1 MDLSKAMVVVLEEEI
16 QPPNI
21 MVKTVDLVVE
31 DVDRMVVEMLVR
43 ALLGKEILEEIVVV
57 KAVVIEAA
65 VVAALVVLGN
75 LVVIQVQGMVAL
87 AFTFLI

>member
-1 MDLSKAMVVVLEEEI
+1 MVVVLEEEI
-16 QPPNI
+16 QPPN
-21 MVKTVDLVVE
+21 MLVKMVDLVVE

-65 VVAALVVLGN
+65 VVAALVVL
-75 LVVIQVQGMVAL
+75 VILEVKVQVQGMAAL